1 MSQRVSMNKSI
12 ALLGIGLIL
21 GGLTGF
27 MLAAAYGITLDG
39 HDHNHD
45 LKTSMS
51 DAGRMR
57 EQHQAREIA
66 HDGQIVVLPEGPK
79 APKLEISVSA
89 DPASGWNLHIRTEN
103 FRFAPENA
111 SMAHVQ
117 GDGHAHVYVNG
128 AKFARHYG
136 AWLHISELP
145 RGTNVIKV
153 TLNANDHRQLRV
165 GESWLKAE
173 QVVEVK

>member
-1 MSQRVSMNKSI
+1 MNKSI

-21 GGLTGF
+21 GGLAGF
-27 MLAAAYGITLDG
+27 VFAAAYGITLDG
-39 HDHNHD
+39 HEHDHD
-45 LKTSMS
+45 LRTSMS
-51 DAGRMR
+51 DAAGMK
-57 EQHQAREIA
+57 EQHLAHEIA
-66 HDGQIVVLPEGPK
+66 HHGQIVVLPEGPK

-117 GDGHAHVYVNG
+117 GEGHAHVYVNG
-128 AKFARHYG
+128 AKSARQYG
-136 AWLHISELP
+136 AWLHIPELP
-145 RGTNVIKV
+145 QGTNVISV
-153 TLNANDHRQLRV
+153 TLNSNDHRQLSV
-165 GESWLKAE
+165 GESPLQAE